1 MAMYIAHKLGKKVMH
16 ILPKGFKDNILQLKD
31 IIYLKKMKK
40 IKTILIGM
48 GKIGYT
54 DDLYINKK
62 IQTHYKALNQ
72 NKYIDLV
79 GVVENKKIFLK
90 NKKQKI
96 YKNISEIKSLNFE
109 LAVMLFLQRSF

>member
-1 MAMYIAHKLGKKVMH
+1 
-16 ILPKGFKDNILQLKD
+16 
-31 IIYLKKMKK
+31 
-40 IKTILIGM
+40 M
-48 GKIGYT
+48 GKIGNW
-54 DDLYINKK
+54 DLKNKK

-79 GVVENKKIFLK
+79 GVVENKNILK

-109 LAVMLFLQRSF
+109 LAVIAVPTKDHFKILKFIINLKNQDDICEKPFTDD

>member
-1 MAMYIAHKLGKKVMH
+1 
-16 ILPKGFKDNILQLKD
+16 
-31 IIYLKKMKK
+31 MKK

-79 GVVENKKIFLK
+79 GVVENKK
-90 NKKQKI
+90 
-96 YKNISEIKSLNFE
+96 
-109 LAVMLFLQRSF
+109 